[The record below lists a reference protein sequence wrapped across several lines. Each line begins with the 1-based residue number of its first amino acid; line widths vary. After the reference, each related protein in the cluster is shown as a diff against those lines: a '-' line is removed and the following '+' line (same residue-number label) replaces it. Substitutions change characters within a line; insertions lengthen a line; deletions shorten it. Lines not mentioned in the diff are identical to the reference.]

1 MMNIQI
7 TMENYLNELESNKS
21 AHTIKSYRSA
31 LQRFVKWLDE
41 SWDNVNELEYITPS
55 IIRDYK
61 AFLELK
67 YKPATSNQALIVLK
81 NLLEYAESKRVHFV
95 TSPLSSIKLKSVA
108 QQNETKWLERS
119 DIPKLFHAIDVME
132 RTNDVRKSMY
142 RAIIGVLV
150 NCGLRVSEVVAL
162 KADDVNMKGGMIYV
176 RSGKGDKY
184 RTVPFGA
191 KTAVLLRDWLAVRE
205 DDNEFMFY
213 SKRSPQMTT
222 RAVQHIVQRLSN
234 DTGIDFTV
242 HQLRHTF
249 AKNVADSTGRIEAV
263 SSLLGHTNIQTTK
276 RYIEPSMKELQAYV
290 SEVESY

>member
-1 MMNIQI
+1 MNIQI

-81 NLLEYAESKRVHFV
+81 NLLEYAESKGVHFV

-176 RSGKGDKY
+176 RGGKGDKY

-191 KTAVLLRDWLAVRE
+191 KTAMLLHDWLAVRE

-263 SSLLGHTNIQTTK
+263 SSLLGHTSIQTTK

>member
-81 NLLEYAESKRVHFV
+81 NLLEYAESKGVHFV

-176 RSGKGDKY
+176 RGGKGDKY

-191 KTAVLLRDWLAVRE
+191 KTAMLLHDWLAVRE

-263 SSLLGHTNIQTTK
+263 SSLLGHTSIQTTK